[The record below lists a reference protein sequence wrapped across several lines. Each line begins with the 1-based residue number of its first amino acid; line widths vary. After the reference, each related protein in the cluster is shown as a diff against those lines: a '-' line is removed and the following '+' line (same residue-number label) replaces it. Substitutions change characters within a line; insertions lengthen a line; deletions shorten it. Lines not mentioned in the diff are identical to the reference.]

1 VVSKL
6 LSSLLNVDFLNT
18 YVFCFPF
25 FFCILGLASSDNYL
39 SLDQSTKK
47 GRKNKK
53 KKKGRKGRL
62 KNLCFFEQVLKAL
75 FYYSKL
81 MHTIIKS

>member
-1 VVSKL
+1 MFSV
-6 LSSLLNVDFLNT
+6 FL
-18 YVFCFPF
+18 F

-53 KKKGRKGRL
+53 KKKKKGRKGSL
-62 KNLCFFEQVLKAL
+62 KNLCFFEQVLR
-75 FYYSKL
+75 
-81 MHTIIKS
+81 I